1 MMTMSVL
8 KAYADMQTT
17 NETIIVHHTC

>member
-1 MMTMSVL
+1 MTMSVL